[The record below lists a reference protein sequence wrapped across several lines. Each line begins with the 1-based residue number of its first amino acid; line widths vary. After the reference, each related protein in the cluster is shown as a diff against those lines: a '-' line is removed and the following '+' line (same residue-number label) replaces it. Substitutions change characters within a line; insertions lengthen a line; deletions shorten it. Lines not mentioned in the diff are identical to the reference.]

1 MQRVTED
8 DAPQHVQ
15 SEPVVRQTKDA
26 STSVALRRT
35 RSSQAIW
42 RPDEDKRSS
51 WRLVESFTASGGT
64 GKIGEDGEGPDVARG
79 CGNFL
84 VLLLGATGVVFGDI
98 GTSPLYTFS
107 GIFVDVLG
115 TENPTSTDVIDA
127 FSMIFWMLTLV
138 VTVKYI
144 GLVMRVDHHGEG
156 GTFAMMQRIIESCEK
171 AGDPMGPKAKS
182 SIALLAMLA
191 VSLMA
196 GDGCITPAISV
207 LGALEGIPVDI
218 SVSLRVAIAVLIL
231 LAIFMMQRRGSQF
244 IGLVAGPV
252 TLIWF
257 LTIAGLGLHSLL
269 ADLDTAAMVV
279 RGLSPAAFVHFWTS
293 GKYRGVAAWRS
304 LAGVVLS
311 VTGAEALYAD
321 MGHFGAGP
329 ISIAWSALVFPC
341 LLLQYMGQAAALC
354 ARPHGVASPFFN
366 AVPEPLKWPMV
377 VLATLAAI
385 VASQAMISGL
395 FSLLS
400 QAHAMKLLPRILVL
414 HPNAKERGQVYI
426 PEVNWILCFLCIAI
440 CVFFQSST
448 RLAGAYG
455 IAVTST
461 FLVTTILLFVV
472 ARRVW
477 HWHVLLLLSVFVP
490 ILVIDLGLWS
500 ANILKIVDSGWV
512 PIVLSACLCFLMHT
526 HLWGRSREED
536 IMAQEEIDE
545 KDQMLRTGQIRDPSV
560 LSTHTALQGVLRSSG
575 LARTQKAAIFLTSYA
590 SRVPRTVGALA
601 ELLGCLPAVI
611 VLLSIKFENVPF
623 VPDEKRATFKAYGTG
638 VFSVVL
644 SFGYAEP
651 LTVERVAVGK
661 ALSRVF
667 LAHSRE
673 YPGLKMLDFDAVLGT
688 DSCVAHCGADAV
700 DRIAELE
707 QGEAGDAQL
716 TFQEEQVRRGLPTF
730 VLHNLRYAL
739 KSGGGQR
746 WFDRLRISLYSFM
759 VLNARKPISYFGLE
773 GHKTME
779 ISVVR
784 SL

>member
-1 MQRVTED
+1 M
-8 DAPQHVQ
+8 
-15 SEPVVRQTKDA
+15 
-26 STSVALRRT
+26 
-35 RSSQAIW
+35 
-42 RPDEDKRSS
+42 
-51 WRLVESFTASGGT
+51 
-64 GKIGEDGEGPDVARG
+64 
-79 CGNFL
+79 
-84 VLLLGATGVVFGDI
+84 LLLGATGVVFGDI

-107 GIFVDVLG
+107 GIFVDVLE

-156 GTFAMMQRIIESCEK
+156 GTFAMMQRIIESSEK
-171 AGDPMGPKAKS
+171 ANEPIGPKAKS
-182 SIALLAMLA
+182 AITLLAMLA

-218 SVSLRVAIAVLIL
+218 STSLRVAIAVTIL
-231 LAIFMMQRRGSQF
+231 AAIFMMQRSGSQF

-252 TLIWF
+252 TLLWF
-257 LTIAGLGLHSLL
+257 LTIAGLGLHNLL
-269 ADLDTAAMVV
+269 ADLDTAAMVA
-279 RGLSPAAFVHFWTS
+279 RGLSPAAFVHFWIS

-304 LAGVVLS
+304 LAGMVLS

-329 ISIAWSALVFPC
+329 ISTAWSLLVFPC

-426 PEVNWILCFLCIAI
+426 PEVNWILCCLCILI
-440 CVFFQSST
+440 CVSFQSST

-461 FLVTTILLFVV
+461 FLVTTTLMFVV

-477 HWHVLLLLSVFVP
+477 HWPVFPILLVFIP
-490 ILVIDLGLWS
+490 ILVIDIGLWS

-526 HLWGRSREED
+526 YLWGRSREEG
-536 IMAQEEIDE
+536 IMAQEDSDE
-545 KDQMLRTGQIRDPSV
+545 KDQILRTGEIRDPSM
-560 LSTHTALQGVLRSSG
+560 LSTHAGLQGVLRCAG

-611 VLLSIKFENVPF
+611 VLLSIKFEKLPF
-623 VPDEKRATFKAYGTG
+623 VPDEKRANFKACGAG

-661 ALSRVF
+661 ALSRVL
-667 LAHSRE
+667 LAHSNE
-673 YPGLKMLDFDAVLGT
+673 HPGLKMLRFDAVLGT
-688 DSCVAHCGADAV
+688 DSSATHCAGDAG
-700 DRIAELE
+700 DRLAEAE

-716 TFQEEQVRRGLPTF
+716 TVQDEQERRSFPTF
-730 VLHNLRYAL
+730 VLHNLRYTL
-739 KSGGGQR
+739 MPDGDHR
-746 WFDRLRISLYSFM
+746 LFDRLRISLYSFM
-759 VLNARKPISYFGLE
+759 VLNARKPISYFGLQDY
-773 GHKTME
+773 KTME

-784 SL
+784 FL